1 MSLSTPRVQATAA
14 HYVCVKRGFFGS
26 RIFLQTGIFRR
37 FSLNIINLADM
48 NYIESEFFTWDE
60 ERSRNML
67 VNEPKK
73 IGARSA
79 AKLYINFTV

>member
-1 MSLSTPRVQATAA
+1 
-14 HYVCVKRGFFGS
+14 
-26 RIFLQTGIFRR
+26 
-37 FSLNIINLADM
+37 M

-73 IGARSA
+73 IDAHSA
-79 AKLYINFTV
+79 AKLYFNFTV